1 MWGIIE
7 ISINIKEF
15 FIFIYDVK
23 RKIEF
28 SIYYRK
34 FVLDNYIYY
43 LYIYMIWC
51 KIIVYIVWLKIFNV
65 WNLVIVCYFVY
76 MFNLFSG

>member
-43 LYIYMIWC
+43 LYIYIWFDVKLLC
-51 KIIVYIVWLKIFNV
+51 I
-65 WNLVIVCYFVY
+65 
-76 MFNLFSG
+76 